1 MRKVVEFAM
10 PPTPATPD
18 DWVAARPETPTR
30 PQEPTKRLTLDIPAS
45 LHRRL
50 KVGCAERGITV
61 AELVRE
67 MLDERFPAK
76 P

>member
-1 MRKVVEFAM
+1 MKRIDFAM
-10 PPTPATPD
+10 PLAPATPD
-18 DWVAARPETPTR
+18 DWVAARPELPAK